1 MEECVFLQTTDM
13 LKLLHYLYVATL
25 HSFNT
30 NFPFHFGT
38 CLGIPSAVA
47 TNMAGKC
54 TDLRKYELWKVCS
67 MSMSCASLLS
77 ERSRLLRINSECLFV
92 LLFFLNIIHLI
103 FFFHS
108 SHAEVLCQKISLC
121 ALCHTFMHKCGS
133 TWELRIDYISWQ
145 ELQLCYFQILPTK
158 PNKCKKKK
166 KSFQSW
172 PACFT

>member
-77 ERSRLLRINSECLFV
+77 ERSRLLRINSECVFV

-121 ALCHTFMHKCGS
+121 ALCHTFYAQMWVNVRTQNWLH
-133 TWELRIDYISWQ
+133 
-145 ELQLCYFQILPTK
+145 ILARTPAVLFSNIAYKTK
-158 PNKCKKKK
+158 
-166 KSFQSW
+166 
-172 PACFT
+172 